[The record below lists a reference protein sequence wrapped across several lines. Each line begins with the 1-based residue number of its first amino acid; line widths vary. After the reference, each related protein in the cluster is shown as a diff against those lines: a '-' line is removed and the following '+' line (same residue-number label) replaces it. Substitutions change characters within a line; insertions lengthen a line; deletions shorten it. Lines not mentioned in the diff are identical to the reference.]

1 MLSLSK
7 LARAHRGLFVAI
19 MATLALVGWASAFAT
34 AWVVAEVAAGLPSEH
49 ALRQA
54 GSMAQMTMIFD
65 AHDQPAFALF
75 KEYRIEVPL
84 SRVSPHVI
92 DAIVAVEDQ
101 RFFEHSGIDVVRVAG
116 AAWGNLRDGWGTQG
130 ASTITQQVARQ
141 SFLSSEKTVRRKLK
155 EVLLA
160 ARLEGAFSKQQ
171 ILEWY
176 LNKVYFGNGF
186 YGIEAAS
193 RGYFGKHA
201 AELDVAEAA
210 LLAGL
215 LKAPSTYA
223 PTVSMSHALAR
234 RQTTLTAMR
243 DAKLIDTATF
253 EAASN
258 SEVHLHDALQTKDT
272 YGQYFK
278 EEVRKRLVAQF
289 GEERV
294 YEGGLKVY
302 TTMDPGLQQAAE
314 AEVSRAVAEIEER
327 QLRRQKT
334 SAAEAPLQAALVAL
348 DASTGEVRAL
358 VGGRSFEESPFNRAT
373 QGKRQAGS
381 AFKPFVYASALER
394 GYTPATLIDAL
405 SVPVMTLEGV
415 WLPDDHSGG
424 GSMTMRT
431 ALRQSS
437 NWAAV
442 NTLQDIGVSAAV
454 QAAARFGIESVPG
467 VPSLALGSGEVTL
480 LDMTAAYAAFA
491 NRGMRQEPTLIRRV
505 ETVEGEVLFSA
516 QPRMERAASEST
528 AYLMTTMLSDVV
540 NAGTGSQARRSGFK
554 HPAAGKTGTTNG
566 YRDAWFIGYTPRL
579 AAGVWVGY
587 DHPRAIANGE
597 YAATLAVPLWGR
609 FMAAATRSEPA
620 TPFPRPANVTAAA
633 ICRLSGKRATESC
646 RDHVMFDRDGFPI
659 KGSAVYTE
667 YFVRGTEPFDYCDGD
682 TYMFPSWGDAIVAS
696 PVRTHKP

>member
-1 MLSLSK
+1 M
-7 LARAHRGLFVAI
+7 
-19 MATLALVGWASAFAT
+19 
-34 AWVVAEVAAGLPSEH
+34 
-49 ALRQA
+49 
-54 GSMAQMTMIFD
+54 
-65 AHDQPAFALF
+65 
-75 KEYRIEVPL
+75 
-84 SRVSPHVI
+84 
-92 DAIVAVEDQ
+92 
-101 RFFEHSGIDVVRVAG
+101 
-116 AAWGNLRDGWGTQG
+116 
-130 ASTITQQVARQ
+130 
-141 SFLSSEKTVRRKLK
+141 
-155 EVLLA
+155 
-160 ARLEGAFSKQQ
+160 
-171 ILEWY
+171 
-176 LNKVYFGNGF
+176 YFGNGF

-223 PTVSMSHALAR
+223 PTVSMSRALAR
-234 RQTTLTAMR
+234 RETTLTAMR
-243 DAKLIDTATF
+243 DANIIDSATF
-253 EAASN
+253 EAASIR
-258 SEVHLHDALQTKDT
+258 EVRLHNALQTRDT

-302 TTMDPGLQQAAE
+302 TTMDPGLQKAAE
-314 AEVSRAVAEIEER
+314 AEVSRAVTEIEER
-327 QLRRQKT
+327 QVRRRSA
-334 SAAEAPLQAALVAL
+334 SAADPPLQAALVAL
-348 DASTGEVRAL
+348 DALSGEVRAL
-358 VGGRSFEESPFNRAT
+358 VGGRSFEQSPFNRAT
-373 QGKRQAGS
+373 QSKRQAGS

-415 WLPDDHSGG
+415 WLPDDHSDA

-442 NTLQDIGVSAAV
+442 NTLQDIGVSAGV
-454 QAAARFGIESVPG
+454 QAAERFGIESLPG

-491 NRGMRQEPTLIRRV
+491 NRGMRHEPTLIRRV
-505 ETVEGEVLFSA
+505 ETVDGEVLFSA
-516 QPRMERAASEST
+516 QPRIERAASEST
-528 AYLMTTMLSDVV
+528 AFLMTGMLSDVL
-540 NAGTGSQARRSGFK
+540 NGGTGSQARRFGFK

-587 DHPRAIANGE
+587 DYPRAIANRE

-609 FMAAATRSEPA
+609 FMAAATRSDPA
-620 TPFPRPANVTAAA
+620 TPFRQPSNVMSAE

-646 RDHVMFDRDGFPI
+646 RHHLVFDRDGYPI
-659 KGSAVYTE
+659 ERSAVYTE
-667 YFVRGTEPFDYCDGD
+667 YFVRGTEPVSYCDGYENLLP
-682 TYMFPSWGDAIVAS
+682 TWSGALVS
-696 PVRTHKP
+696 PAGGATR